1 MPWDCHVA
9 VPENMKHLASS
20 LKKLENRILKSL
32 SWKLGLMIKV
42 AMHSRVLLLFIL
54 VTSLPYLSSA
64 QQQDSTDSGEDFSSQ
79 VYRQAL
85 VIENT
90 SYQNT
95 KDSPQSLTTTNQ
107 VVNALQ
113 SLGFQVTTPGNA
125 KQRETEKAIR
135 QFGRSLRDNGGVGVF
150 YYAGHVVQFENEN
163 YLLPIDTKLARIED
177 VRYKTVPLGKLLGQ
191 MKFAGNQINI
201 IILDACSPN
210 PFIEGL
216 QGVTPG
222 MMETKIPDNTLISY
236 ACTPNTL
243 AKKNDSERL
252 FTASL
257 LKHMKTVQIELN
269 EVFEQTRADVAQKSD
284 GQHIPWFSSSVS
296 KEFFFAPNKKFLEK
310 HAPKPV
316 VVKNEDSNQ
325 SGVENS
331 DNQTVAANKLD
342 NQTNQNAE
350 IVIEELATPPDD
362 QRIFYLKRAYVNQQL
377 ANLNAL
383 LNDARVIPIEQDG
396 KPWFIFDFVREGSIY
411 EKLGLKN
418 KDVIVQINGFTVDSL
433 PKALKLFEALQLEE
447 KITLRIKREDQLT
460 DFQYFIDG

>member
-1 MPWDCHVA
+1 MKVA
-9 VPENMKHLASS
+9 VH
-20 LKKLENRILKSL
+20 I
-32 SWKLGLMIKV
+32 
-42 AMHSRVLLLFIL
+42 RVLLLFIL

-64 QQQDSTDSGEDFSSQ
+64 QQQDIANSEDDFSVQ

-90 SYQNT
+90 GYQNT
-95 KDSPQSLTTTNQ
+95 KDSPPSLTTTNE
-107 VVNALQ
+107 VSNVLE
-113 SLGFQVTTPGNA
+113 SLDFQVTTLGNA

-150 YYAGHVVQFENEN
+150 YFTSHMVQFENEN
-163 YLLPIDTKLARIED
+163 YLLPIDTKLTRIED
-177 VRYKTVPLGKLLGQ
+177 VRYKTVPLSKLLGQ

-222 MMETKIPDNTLISY
+222 MMETKAPENMLISY

-243 AKKNDSERL
+243 AEKTDPERL
-252 FTASL
+252 FTSVL
-257 LKHMKTVQIELN
+257 LQRIKTVRTGLN
-269 EVFEQTRADVAQKSD
+269 EIFEQTSADITQKSD
-284 GQHIPWFSSSVS
+284 GQHTPWFSSSVT
-296 KEFFFAPNKKFLEK
+296 KEFFFAPNENFLEE

-316 VVKNEDSNQ
+316 VVKNEDSNELE
-325 SGVENS
+325 VEKS
-331 DNQTVAANKLD
+331 DNQTVAAKKSD
-342 NQTNQNAE
+342 NQTSQNAE
-350 IVIEELATPPDD
+350 IFIEELATPPDD
-362 QRIFYLKRAYVNQQL
+362 QRIFRFKRTYVNQQL

-447 KITLRIKREDQLT
+447 KITLRIKREGQLT
-460 DFQYFIDG
+460 DFQYFIDS

>member
-1 MPWDCHVA
+1 M
-9 VPENMKHLASS
+9 MT
-20 LKKLENRILKSL
+20 
-32 SWKLGLMIKV
+32 V

-54 VTSLPYLSSA
+54 IILLPYLSSA
-64 QQQDSTDSGEDFSSQ
+64 QQQDIANSGDDFSVQ

-90 SYQNT
+90 GYQDT
-95 KDSPQSLTTTNQ
+95 KDSSPSLTPTNQ
-107 VVNALQ
+107 VNSALE
-113 SLGFQVTTPGNA
+113 SLGFQVTTLGNA

-150 YYAGHVVQFENEN
+150 YYTGHMVQFENEN
-163 YLLPIDTKLARIED
+163 YLLPIDTKLTRIAD

-222 MMETKIPDNTLISY
+222 MMETKAPENMLISY

-243 AKKNDSERL
+243 AEKTDPERL
-252 FTASL
+252 FTSVL
-257 LKHMKTVQIELN
+257 LQRMKTVRTGLN
-269 EVFEQTRADVAQKSD
+269 EIFEQTSADITQKSD
-284 GQHIPWFSSSVS
+284 GQHTPWFSSSVT
-296 KEFFFAPNKKFLEK
+296 KEFFFAPNENFLEE

-316 VVKNEDSNQ
+316 VVKNEDSNELE
-325 SGVENS
+325 VEKS
-331 DNQTVAANKLD
+331 DNQTVAAKKSD
-342 NQTNQNAE
+342 NQTSQNAE

-362 QRIFYLKRAYVNQQL
+362 QRIFRFKRTYVNQQL

-447 KITLRIKREDQLT
+447 KITLRIKREGQLT
-460 DFQYFIDG
+460 DFQYFIDS

>member
-1 MPWDCHVA
+1 M
-9 VPENMKHLASS
+9 
-20 LKKLENRILKSL
+20 
-32 SWKLGLMIKV
+32 KV

-54 VTSLPYLSSA
+54 VTSLPCLSLA
-64 QQQDSTDSGEDFSSQ
+64 QQQDIANSEDDFSSQ

-95 KDSPQSLTTTNQ
+95 KDSPPSRTPNQ
-107 VVNALQ
+107 VSNVLQ
-113 SLGFQVTTPGNA
+113 SLGFQVTTLGNA

-150 YYAGHVVQFENEN
+150 YYTGHVVQFENEN
-163 YLLPIDTKLARIED
+163 YLLPIDTKLTRIED

-222 MMETKIPDNTLISY
+222 MMETKAPENMLISY

-243 AKKNDSERL
+243 AEKIDPERL
-252 FTASL
+252 FTSVL
-257 LKHMKTVQIELN
+257 LQRMKTVRTGLN
-269 EVFEQTRADVAQKSD
+269 EIFEQTSADITQKSD
-284 GQHIPWFSSSVS
+284 GQRTPWFSSSVT
-296 KEFFFAPNKKFLEK
+296 KEFFFAPNENFLEE

-316 VVKNEDSNQ
+316 VVKNEDSNELE
-325 SGVENS
+325 VEKS
-331 DNQTVAANKLD
+331 DNQTVAAKESD
-342 NQTNQNAE
+342 NQTNQNTE

-362 QRIFYLKRAYVNQQL
+362 QRIFRFKRAYVNQQL

-447 KITLRIKREDQLT
+447 KITLRIKREGQLT
-460 DFQYFIDG
+460 DFQYFIDS

>member
-1 MPWDCHVA
+1 M
-9 VPENMKHLASS
+9 
-20 LKKLENRILKSL
+20 KKLENRILKSL

-325 SGVENS
+325 SGVEDS

-447 KITLRIKREDQLT
+447 KITLRIKREGQLT
-460 DFQYFIDG
+460 DFQYFIDN

>member
-1 MPWDCHVA
+1 M
-9 VPENMKHLASS
+9 
-20 LKKLENRILKSL
+20 
-32 SWKLGLMIKV
+32 KV

-54 VTSLPYLSSA
+54 VTSLPCLSLA
-64 QQQDSTDSGEDFSSQ
+64 QQQDIANSEDDFSSQ

-90 SYQNT
+90 GYQNT
-95 KDSPQSLTTTNQ
+95 KDSPPSLTPTNQ
-107 VVNALQ
+107 VSNVLQ
-113 SLGFQVTTPGNA
+113 SLGFQVTTLGNA

-163 YLLPIDTKLARIED
+163 YLLPIDTKLTRIED

-216 QGVTPG
+216 QGVNPG
-222 MMETKIPDNTLISY
+222 MMETKAPENMLISY
-236 ACTPNTL
+236 ACTPNTP
-243 AKKNDSERL
+243 AEKTDPERL
-252 FTASL
+252 FTSVL
-257 LKHMKTVQIELN
+257 LQRMKTVRTGLN
-269 EVFEQTRADVAQKSD
+269 EIFEQTSADITQKSD
-284 GQHIPWFSSSVS
+284 GQRTSWFSSSVT
-296 KEFFFAPNKKFLEK
+296 KEFFFAPTENFLEE

-316 VVKNEDSNQ
+316 VVKNEDSNELE
-325 SGVENS
+325 VENS
-331 DNQTVAANKLD
+331 DNQTVAAKESD
-342 NQTNQNAE
+342 NQTSQDTE

-362 QRIFYLKRAYVNQQL
+362 QRIFRLKRTYVNQQL

-447 KITLRIKREDQLT
+447 KITLRIKREGQLT
-460 DFQYFIDG
+460 DFQYFIDS

>member
-1 MPWDCHVA
+1 M
-9 VPENMKHLASS
+9 
-20 LKKLENRILKSL
+20 
-32 SWKLGLMIKV
+32 KV

-54 VTSLPYLSSA
+54 VTSLPCLSLA
-64 QQQDSTDSGEDFSSQ
+64 QQQDIANSEDDFSVQ

-90 SYQNT
+90 GYQNT
-95 KDSPQSLTTTNQ
+95 KDSPPSLTPTNQ
-107 VVNALQ
+107 VSNVLQ
-113 SLGFQVTTPGNA
+113 SLGFQVTTLGNA

-150 YYAGHVVQFENEN
+150 YYTGHVVQFENEN
-163 YLLPIDTKLARIED
+163 YLLPIDTKLTRIED
-177 VRYKTVPLGKLLGQ
+177 VRYKTVPLGKPLGQ

-210 PFIEGL
+210 HLIEGL

-222 MMETKIPDNTLISY
+222 MMETKAPENMLISY

-243 AKKNDSERL
+243 AEKTDPERL
-252 FTASL
+252 FTSVL
-257 LKHMKTVQIELN
+257 LQRMKTVRTGLN
-269 EVFEQTRADVAQKSD
+269 EIFEQTSADITQKSD
-284 GQHIPWFSSSVS
+284 GQRTSWFSSSVT
-296 KEFFFAPNKKFLEK
+296 KEFFFAPTENFLEE

-316 VVKNEDSNQ
+316 VVKNEDSNELE
-325 SGVENS
+325 VENS
-331 DNQTVAANKLD
+331 DNQTVAAKEPD
-342 NQTNQNAE
+342 NQTSQNAE

-362 QRIFYLKRAYVNQQL
+362 QRIFRFKRAYVNQQL

-447 KITLRIKREDQLT
+447 KITLRIKRKGQLT

>member
-1 MPWDCHVA
+1 
-9 VPENMKHLASS
+9 MKMTVHS
-20 LKKLENRILKSL
+20 RIL
-32 SWKLGLMIKV
+32 
-42 AMHSRVLLLFIL
+42 LFSII
-54 VTSLPYLSSA
+54 VTSLPCLSLA
-64 QQQDSTDSGEDFSSQ
+64 QQRNRTDSGDDFSSK

-95 KDSPQSLTTTNQ
+95 KSVSQSLATKNQ
-107 VVNALQ
+107 VSNTLQ
-113 SLGFQVTTPGNA
+113 SLGFRVSNLSNA

-135 QFGRSLRDNGGVGVF
+135 QFGRSLRDNRGVGVF

-163 YLLPIDTKLARIED
+163 YLLPIDTKLTRIEE
-177 VRYKTVPLGKLLGQ
+177 VPYKTVPLGKLVRQ

-210 PFIEGL
+210 PFIEELHG
-216 QGVTPG
+216 GTPG
-222 MMETKIPDNTLISY
+222 MMEIKIPKNMIISY
-236 ACTPNTL
+236 ACSPRTL
-243 AKKNDSERL
+243 TKKTDPERL
-252 FTASL
+252 FTSAL
-257 LKHMKTVQIELN
+257 LQHMKTVQIELN

-325 SGVENS
+325 SGVEDS

-447 KITLRIKREDQLT
+447 KITLRIKREGQLT

>member
-1 MPWDCHVA
+1 M
-9 VPENMKHLASS
+9 
-20 LKKLENRILKSL
+20 
-32 SWKLGLMIKV
+32 KV

-54 VTSLPYLSSA
+54 VTSLPYLSLA
-64 QQQDSTDSGEDFSSQ
+64 QQQNSTDSEDDFSVQ

-90 SYQNT
+90 GYQNT
-95 KDSPQSLTTTNQ
+95 KDSPPSLTPTNQ
-107 VVNALQ
+107 VSNVLQ
-113 SLGFQVTTPGNA
+113 SLGFQVTTLGNA

-135 QFGRSLRDNGGVGVF
+135 QFGRSLRDNGGAGVF
-150 YYAGHVVQFENEN
+150 YYTGHVVQFENEN
-163 YLLPIDTKLARIED
+163 YLLPIDTKLTRIED

-210 PFIEGL
+210 HLIEGL
-216 QGVTPG
+216 QGVNPG
-222 MMETKIPDNTLISY
+222 MMETKAPENMLISC

-243 AKKNDSERL
+243 AEKTDPERL
-252 FTASL
+252 FTSAL
-257 LKHMKTVQIELN
+257 LQRMKTVRTGLN
-269 EVFEQTRADVAQKSD
+269 EIFEQTSADITQKSD
-284 GQHIPWFSSSVS
+284 GQCTSWFSSSVT
-296 KEFFFAPNKKFLEK
+296 KEFFFAPTENFLEE

-316 VVKNEDSNQ
+316 VVKNEDSNELE
-325 SGVENS
+325 VENS
-331 DNQTVAANKLD
+331 DNQTVAAKESD
-342 NQTNQNAE
+342 NQTSQDTE

-362 QRIFYLKRAYVNQQL
+362 QRIFRFKRAYVNQQL

-447 KITLRIKREDQLT
+447 KITLRIKREGQLT

>member
-1 MPWDCHVA
+1 M
-9 VPENMKHLASS
+9 M
-20 LKKLENRILKSL
+20 
-32 SWKLGLMIKV
+32 KV

-54 VTSLPYLSSA
+54 IILLPYLSSA
-64 QQQDSTDSGEDFSSQ
+64 QQQNSTDSGDDFSVQ

-90 SYQNT
+90 GYQDT
-95 KDSPQSLTTTNQ
+95 KDSSPSLTPTNQ
-107 VVNALQ
+107 VNSALE
-113 SLGFQVTTPGNA
+113 SLGFQVTTLGNA

-150 YYAGHVVQFENEN
+150 YYTGHMVQFENEN
-163 YLLPIDTKLARIED
+163 YLLPIDTKLTRIAD
-177 VRYKTVPLGKLLGQ
+177 VRYKAVPLGKLLGQ

-222 MMETKIPDNTLISY
+222 MMETKAPENMLISY

-243 AKKNDSERL
+243 AEKTDPERL
-252 FTASL
+252 FTSVL
-257 LKHMKTVQIELN
+257 LQRIKTVRTGLN
-269 EVFEQTRADVAQKSD
+269 EIFEQTSADIAQKSD
-284 GQHIPWFSSSVS
+284 GQHIPWFSSSVT
-296 KEFFFAPNKKFLEK
+296 KEFFFAPNENFLEK
-310 HAPKPV
+310 YASKPV
-316 VVKNEDSNQ
+316 VVKNEDSNELE
-325 SGVENS
+325 VENA
-331 DNQTVAANKLD
+331 DNQTVAAKTSD
-342 NQTNQNAE
+342 NQTNQNTE

-362 QRIFYLKRAYVNQQL
+362 QRIFRFKGTYVNQQL

-418 KDVIVQINGFTVDSL
+418 KDVIVKINGFTVDSL
-433 PKALKLFEALQLEE
+433 SKALKLFEALQLEE
-447 KITLRIKREDQLT
+447 KITLRIKREGQLT
-460 DFQYFIDG
+460 DFQYFIDS

>member
-1 MPWDCHVA
+1 MA
-9 VPENMKHLASS
+9 VPENMKHHVSS
-20 LKKLENRILKSL
+20 LKTLENRILKSL
-32 SWKLGLMIKV
+32 SWKLGLMMKV

-54 VTSLPYLSSA
+54 VTSLPCLSLA
-64 QQQDSTDSGEDFSSQ
+64 QQQDIANSGDDFSSQ

-95 KDSPQSLTTTNQ
+95 KDSPPSLTTTNQ
-107 VVNALQ
+107 VSNTLK
-113 SLGFQVTTPGNA
+113 SLGFQVTTLGNA

-135 QFGRSLRDNGGVGVF
+135 QFGRSLRNNGGVGVF

-163 YLLPIDTKLARIED
+163 YLLPIDIKLTRIED

-216 QGVTPG
+216 QGITPG
-222 MMETKIPDNTLISY
+222 MMEIKAPENTLISY
-236 ACTPNTL
+236 ACAPNTL
-243 AKKNDSERL
+243 AEKNDPEWL

-257 LKHMKTVQIELN
+257 LQHMKTVRIELN
-269 EVFEQTRADVAQKSD
+269 EVFEQTSADVAQRSN
-284 GQHIPWFSSSVS
+284 GQHIPWFSSSMS
-296 KEFFFAPNKKFLEK
+296 KEFFFAPNENFLEK
-310 HAPKPV
+310 YAPKPV

-325 SGVENS
+325 SGVKDS
-331 DNQTVAANKLD
+331 DNQTVATNKSD
-342 NQTNQNAE
+342 NQTNQNAK

-362 QRIFYLKRAYVNQQL
+362 QRIFRLKRTYVNQQL

-447 KITLRIKREDQLT
+447 KITLRIKREGQLT

>member
-1 MPWDCHVA
+1 M
-9 VPENMKHLASS
+9 
-20 LKKLENRILKSL
+20 
-32 SWKLGLMIKV
+32 KV

-54 VTSLPYLSSA
+54 VTSLPCLSLA
-64 QQQDSTDSGEDFSSQ
+64 QQQDIANSEDDFSVQ

-90 SYQNT
+90 GYQNT
-95 KDSPQSLTTTNQ
+95 KDSPPSLTPTNQ
-107 VVNALQ
+107 VSNVLQ
-113 SLGFQVTTPGNA
+113 SLGFQVTTLGNA

-150 YYAGHVVQFENEN
+150 YYTGHVVQFENEN
-163 YLLPIDTKLARIED
+163 YLLPIDTKLTRIED

-222 MMETKIPDNTLISY
+222 MMETKAPENMLISY

-243 AKKNDSERL
+243 AEKTDPERL
-252 FTASL
+252 FTSVL
-257 LKHMKTVQIELN
+257 LQRMKTVRTGLN
-269 EVFEQTRADVAQKSD
+269 EIFEQTSADITQKSD
-284 GQHIPWFSSSVS
+284 GQRTPWFSSSVT
-296 KEFFFAPNKKFLEK
+296 KEFFFAPNENFLEE

-316 VVKNEDSNQ
+316 VVKNEDSNELE
-325 SGVENS
+325 VENS
-331 DNQTVAANKLD
+331 DNQTVAAKESD
-342 NQTNQNAE
+342 NQTSQDTE

-362 QRIFYLKRAYVNQQL
+362 QRIFRFKRAYVNQQL

-447 KITLRIKREDQLT
+447 KITLRIKREGQLT

>member
-1 MPWDCHVA
+1 MPWDCRVA

-64 QQQDSTDSGEDFSSQ
+64 QQQDSTDSGKDFSSQ

-85 VIENT
+85 VIENI

-243 AKKNDSERL
+243 ARKNDSEQL

-325 SGVENS
+325 SGVEDS

-362 QRIFYLKRAYVNQQL
+362 QRVFYLKRAYVNQQL

>member
-1 MPWDCHVA
+1 MT
-9 VPENMKHLASS
+9 
-20 LKKLENRILKSL
+20 
-32 SWKLGLMIKV
+32 V

-54 VTSLPYLSSA
+54 IILLPYLSSA
-64 QQQDSTDSGEDFSSQ
+64 QQQNSTDSGDDFSVQ

-90 SYQNT
+90 GYQDT
-95 KDSPQSLTTTNQ
+95 KDSSLSLTPTNQ
-107 VVNALQ
+107 VNSALE
-113 SLGFQVTTPGNA
+113 SLGFQVTTLGNA

-150 YYAGHVVQFENEN
+150 YYTGHMVQFENEN
-163 YLLPIDTKLARIED
+163 YLLPIDTKLTRIAD

-222 MMETKIPDNTLISY
+222 MMETKAPENMLISY

-243 AKKNDSERL
+243 AEKTDPERL
-252 FTASL
+252 FTSVL
-257 LKHMKTVQIELN
+257 LQRIKTVRTGLN
-269 EVFEQTRADVAQKSD
+269 EIFEQTSADITQKSD
-284 GQHIPWFSSSVS
+284 GQHTPWFSSSVT
-296 KEFFFAPNKKFLEK
+296 KEFFFAPNENFLEE

-316 VVKNEDSNQ
+316 VVKNENTNELE
-325 SGVENS
+325 VEKS
-331 DNQTVAANKLD
+331 DNQTVAAKKSD
-342 NQTNQNAE
+342 NQTSQNAE
-350 IVIEELATPPDD
+350 IFIEELATPPDD
-362 QRIFYLKRAYVNQQL
+362 QRIFRFKRTYVNQQL

-418 KDVIVQINGFTVDSL
+418 KDMIVQINGFTVDSL

-447 KITLRIKREDQLT
+447 KITLRIKREGQLT
-460 DFQYFIDG
+460 DFQYFIDS

>member
-1 MPWDCHVA
+1 MPWDCRVA

-42 AMHSRVLLLFIL
+42 AMHSRVLLLVIL

-325 SGVENS
+325 SGVEDS

-447 KITLRIKREDQLT
+447 KITLRIKREGQLT

>member
-1 MPWDCHVA
+1 MA
-9 VPENMKHLASS
+9 VPENMKHHVSS
-20 LKKLENRILKSL
+20 LKTLENRILKSL
-32 SWKLGLMIKV
+32 SWKLGLMMKV

-54 VTSLPYLSSA
+54 VTSLPCLSLA
-64 QQQDSTDSGEDFSSQ
+64 QQQDIANSGDDFPSQ

-95 KDSPQSLTTTNQ
+95 KDSPPSLTTTSQ
-107 VVNALQ
+107 VSNTLK
-113 SLGFQVTTPGNA
+113 SLGFQVTTLGNA

-135 QFGRSLRDNGGVGVF
+135 QFGRSLRNNGGVGVF

-163 YLLPIDTKLARIED
+163 YLLPIDTELTLIED

-222 MMETKIPDNTLISY
+222 MMEIKAPENTIISY

-243 AKKNDSERL
+243 AEKNDPEGL

-257 LKHMKTVQIELN
+257 LQHMKTVRVELN
-269 EVFEQTRADVAQKSD
+269 EVFEQTSADVAQRSN

-296 KEFFFAPNKKFLEK
+296 KDFFFAPNENFLEK
-310 HAPKPV
+310 YAPKPV

-325 SGVENS
+325 SGVKDS
-331 DNQTVAANKLD
+331 DNQTVAANESD
-342 NQTNQNAE
+342 NQTYQNAK
-350 IVIEELATPPDD
+350 IIIEELATPPDN
-362 QRIFYLKRAYVNQQL
+362 QRIFRLKRTYVNQQL

-447 KITLRIKREDQLT
+447 KITLRIKREGQLT

>member
-1 MPWDCHVA
+1 MPWDCRVA

-64 QQQDSTDSGEDFSSQ
+64 QQQDSTDSGKDFSSQ

-201 IILDACSPN
+201 IILDACSSN

-243 AKKNDSERL
+243 ARKNDSEQL

-325 SGVENS
+325 SGVEDS

-362 QRIFYLKRAYVNQQL
+362 QRVFYLKRAYVNQQL

>member
-1 MPWDCHVA
+1 M
-9 VPENMKHLASS
+9 
-20 LKKLENRILKSL
+20 
-32 SWKLGLMIKV
+32 KV

-54 VTSLPYLSSA
+54 VTSLPYLSLA
-64 QQQDSTDSGEDFSSQ
+64 QQQNSTDSEDDFSVQ

-90 SYQNT
+90 GYQNT
-95 KDSPQSLTTTNQ
+95 KDSPPSLTPTNQ
-107 VVNALQ
+107 VSDALQ
-113 SLGFQVTTPGNA
+113 SLGFQVTTLGNA

-150 YYAGHVVQFENEN
+150 YYTGHMVQFENEN
-163 YLLPIDTKLARIED
+163 YLLPIDTKLTRIAD

-222 MMETKIPDNTLISY
+222 MMETKAPENMLISY

-243 AKKNDSERL
+243 AEKTDPERL
-252 FTASL
+252 FTSVL
-257 LKHMKTVQIELN
+257 LQRMKTVRTGLN
-269 EVFEQTRADVAQKSD
+269 EIFEQTSADVAQKSD
-284 GQHIPWFSSSVS
+284 GQHIPWFSSSVT
-296 KEFFFAPNKKFLEK
+296 KEFFFAPTENFLEE

-316 VVKNEDSNQ
+316 VVKNEDSNELE
-325 SGVENS
+325 VENS
-331 DNQTVAANKLD
+331 DNQTVAAKESD
-342 NQTNQNAE
+342 NQTSQDTE

-362 QRIFYLKRAYVNQQL
+362 QRIFRFKRAYVNQQL

-447 KITLRIKREDQLT
+447 KITLRIKREGQLT

>member
-1 MPWDCHVA
+1 M
-9 VPENMKHLASS
+9 M
-20 LKKLENRILKSL
+20 
-32 SWKLGLMIKV
+32 KV

-54 VTSLPYLSSA
+54 VTSLPCLSLA
-64 QQQDSTDSGEDFSSQ
+64 QQQDIANSEDDFSSQ

-95 KDSPQSLTTTNQ
+95 KDSPPSRTPNQ
-107 VVNALQ
+107 VSNVLQ
-113 SLGFQVTTPGNA
+113 SLGFQVTTLGNA

-135 QFGRSLRDNGGVGVF
+135 QFGRSLRDNGGAGVF
-150 YYAGHVVQFENEN
+150 YYTGHVVQFENEN
-163 YLLPIDTKLARIED
+163 YLLPIDTKLTRIED

-222 MMETKIPDNTLISY
+222 MMETKAPENMLISY

-243 AKKNDSERL
+243 AEKTDPERL
-252 FTASL
+252 FTSAL
-257 LKHMKTVQIELN
+257 LQRMKTVRTGLN
-269 EVFEQTRADVAQKSD
+269 EIFEQTSADITQKSD
-284 GQHIPWFSSSVS
+284 GQHTPWFSSSVT
-296 KEFFFAPNKKFLEK
+296 KEFFFAPTENFLEE

-316 VVKNEDSNQ
+316 VVKNEDSNELE
-325 SGVENS
+325 VENS
-331 DNQTVAANKLD
+331 DNQTVAAKESD
-342 NQTNQNAE
+342 NQTSQNAE

-362 QRIFYLKRAYVNQQL
+362 QRIFRFKRAYVNQQL

-447 KITLRIKREDQLT
+447 KITLRIKREGQLT
-460 DFQYFIDG
+460 DFQYFIDS

>member
-1 MPWDCHVA
+1 
-9 VPENMKHLASS
+9 MKMTVHS
-20 LKKLENRILKSL
+20 RIL
-32 SWKLGLMIKV
+32 
-42 AMHSRVLLLFIL
+42 LFFII
-54 VTSLPYLSSA
+54 VTSLPCLSLA
-64 QQQDSTDSGEDFSSQ
+64 QQRNRTDSGDDFSSK

-95 KDSPQSLTTTNQ
+95 KSVSQSLATKNQ
-107 VVNALQ
+107 VSNTLQ
-113 SLGFQVTTPGNA
+113 SLGFRVSNLSNA

-135 QFGRSLRDNGGVGVF
+135 QFGRSLRDNRGVGVF

-163 YLLPIDTKLARIED
+163 YLLPIDTKLTRIEE
-177 VRYKTVPLGKLLGQ
+177 VPYKTVPLGKLVRQ

-210 PFIEGL
+210 PFIEELHG
-216 QGVTPG
+216 GTPG
-222 MMETKIPDNTLISY
+222 MMEIKIPKNMIISY
-236 ACTPNTL
+236 ACSPRALT
-243 AKKNDSERL
+243 KKTDPERL
-252 FTASL
+252 FTSAL
-257 LKHMKTVQIELN
+257 LQHMKTVQIELN

-296 KEFFFAPNKKFLEK
+296 KEFFFAPNENFLEK
-310 HAPKPV
+310 YAPKPV
-316 VVKNEDSNQ
+316 VVKNEDSNK
-325 SGVENS
+325 SRVKDS
-331 DNQTVAANKLD
+331 SNQTVAAKQSD

-350 IVIEELATPPDD
+350 IVITELATPPDD
-362 QRIFYLKRAYVNQQL
+362 QRIFRFKRAYVDQQL

>member
-1 MPWDCHVA
+1 MPWDCRVA

-107 VVNALQ
+107 IVNALQ

-325 SGVENS
+325 SGVEDS